1 MFKLN
6 NNNEMLTRI
15 VTWETEDNRGNTI
28 YFGDRD
34 HAAALYA
41 IEKGLSLFK
50 VVTEVY
56 NTYDKVNRYHE
67 NPYHVLPKQLA
78 DVARAMRVAQMR
90 RNTPSVK

>member
-56 NTYDKVNRYHE
+56 NKYDKVNRYHE

-90 RNTPSVK
+90 RNTQSVK